1 MKTPQIYES
10 ERVWKEAI
18 SKLSIEEK
26 VLVKRKAEFILNE
39 ILAQNRSI
47 SLEHKRE
54 MEFKSDKFRKKYDL
68 RYQDPE
74 QINNFFV
81 RAHVIKLRK
90 ATDEARELVAK

>member
-1 MKTPQIYES
+1 
-10 ERVWKEAI
+10 
-18 SKLSIEEK
+18 
-26 VLVKRKAEFILNE
+26 
-39 ILAQNRSI
+39 
-47 SLEHKRE
+47 